1 MGAFLVKG
9 VVIMA
14 KKSAYTK
21 QRNRIMSY
29 MRRQYKKGIIYDI
42 QIPTEKQLKKQ
53 GIKGKDITKLVREL
67 KAITPKTIG
76 QYQTQSFDPET
87 GEIYYNGVETNEP
100 EFVPPTN
107 VSEDDSLFDKTVIS
121 FWKMGLESFADGVA
135 YDLLLSWINNT
146 IRTEGEHDTAIML
159 QEGAEAGHILTWEV
173 VYNKDNAIM
182 YIGYM
187 LDYLP
192 DEGVIYKEETLD
204 KLEYMAR
211 LGEALEQDEDW
222 ENPS

>member
-1 MGAFLVKG
+1 
-9 VVIMA
+9 MA

-53 GIKGKDITKLVREL
+53 GIKGKDITKLVIEL

-87 GEIYYNGVETNEP
+87 GEIKYNGVETNEP
-100 EFVPPTN
+100 DFVPPTN
-107 VSEDDSLFDKTVIS
+107 VSDDGSFFDKTVIS
-121 FWKMGLESFADGVA
+121 FWKMGLESFANGEA
-135 YDLLLSWINNT
+135 YGLLLSWMNNT

-159 QEGAEAGHILTWEV
+159 QDGAEAGHILTWEV
-173 VYNKDNAIM
+173 VYKKDNAIM